1 MVTRTLSRA
10 EYERRSR
17 PVRDAAR
24 PAGLKARRELTAP
37 SATVY
42 TYRFADVHEGR
53 AVQSG
58 RIVDASV
65 SQAVRFVRWLTEQ
78 RKAERRCW
86 AVRVAVARGPVKPRI
101 HNG

>member
-1 MVTRTLSRA
+1 M
-10 EYERRSR
+10 
-17 PVRDAAR
+17 
-24 PAGLKARRELTAP
+24 KARQELTAARA
-37 SATVY
+37 SVY

-65 SQAVRFVRWLTEQ
+65 CRQVWLVRSLVEPPIVG
-78 RKAERRCW
+78 RRCR